1 MIVKNIL
8 KESEAHNKEILLQ
21 STPVK
26 SHIDNGGYST
36 AATNQESAEK
46 QIKKKDMKNLK
57 GYESEK
63 KDVARK
69 LSFGEEKFASDPTND
84 IFKEEKGKKK

>member
-8 KESEAHNKEILLQ
+8 KESEAQIREIKLQ

-26 SHIDNGGYST
+26 SVIDNGGYST
-36 AATNQESAEK
+36 AATNHESAEK
-46 QIKKKDMKNLK
+46 EIKVKDMKNLR

-84 IFKEEKGKKK
+84 IFKEEKGKK

>member
-8 KESEAHNKEILLQ
+8 KESEAQNREIVLQ

-26 SHIDNGGYST
+26 STGDNGGYST
-36 AATNQESAEK
+36 AATNHESAEK
-46 QIKKKDMKNLK
+46 EIKKKDMKNLR
-57 GYESEK
+57 GYDSEK

-69 LSFGEEKFASDPTND
+69 LSFGEEKFASDPAND
-84 IFKEEKGKKK
+84 LFKEEKGKK